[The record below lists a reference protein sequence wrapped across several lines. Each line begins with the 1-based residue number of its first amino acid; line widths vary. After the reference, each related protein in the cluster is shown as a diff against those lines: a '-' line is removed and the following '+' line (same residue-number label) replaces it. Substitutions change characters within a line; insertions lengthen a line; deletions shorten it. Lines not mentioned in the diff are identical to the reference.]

1 MSGRPSPL
9 ALLMSMLCVFCMGG
23 CAEPFIVMAGGAL
36 AGEEADPPPDW
47 SEFADEEIVQLET
60 RPDDPYSINIWM
72 IADGADVYVA
82 TGDGPTRWTR
92 HIEQNPDVRLRIQG
106 KLYDLEAY
114 RVLDKT
120 EKLRIGQQYVSKY
133 DVDDDNNWVEDGQL
147 FRLDRR

>member
-1 MSGRPSPL
+1 MV
-9 ALLMSMLCVFCMGG
+9 ALTARSSLGVLLTSLLFLGG
-23 CAEPFIVMAGGAL
+23 CAEPFIVMAGGEL
-36 AGEEADPPPDW
+36 AGEETDPPADW
-47 SEFADEEIVQLET
+47 DEFADEDIVQLET

-92 HIEQNPDVRLRIQG
+92 HIENNPDVRLRIQDRV
-106 KLYDLEAY
+106 YALEAY
-114 RVLDKT
+114 RVLDPT

-133 DVDDDNNWVEDGQL
+133 DVDDDNNWVEEGQL